1 MTITFFLVVIAAY
14 LIGSIPMGFILVRLL
29 AGKDVREVG
38 SGRTGGTN
46 VMRAAGFGA
55 GLLTAI
61 LDGLKGASSV
71 WLAQGLLPA
80 EVRPLGMALA
90 GLAAILGH
98 NYSIF
103 LKFKGGAGGAPCV
116 GAGVGLLPW
125 SAVIVIP
132 VGALVLFGVGYASLA
147 TLSVSLTLTAL
158 FAFRYYTHAPG
169 AEAEYILYG
178 LGSLGLL
185 AWALRPNIQRLLR
198 GEERLVGWRAK
209 RLKRA
214 EAGDS
219 SSNGQ

>member
-1 MTITFFLVVIAAY
+1 MTLTLGLVLAIAY
-14 LIGSIPMGFILVRLL
+14 LIGSVPMGYILVRLL

-61 LDGLKGASSV
+61 LDGLKGAGSV
-71 WLAQGLLPA
+71 WLAQSVLPS
-80 EVRPLGMALA
+80 EIRPLGMALA

-116 GAGVGLLPW
+116 GGGVGIWPW
-125 SAVIVIP
+125 SALIVIP
-132 VGALVLFGVGYASLA
+132 VGGLVLFGVGYASLA
-147 TLSVSLTLTAL
+147 TLSVSVTLVAL
-158 FAFRYYTHAPG
+158 FAYRYYTHAPG
-169 AEAEYILYG
+169 AEAEFIIYG
-178 LGSLGLL
+178 IGSLLLL
-185 AWALRPNIQRLLR
+185 AWALRPNIRRLLR

-209 RLKRA
+209 RLKQA
-214 EAGDS
+214 QAGDQS
-219 SSNGQ
+219 AHGQ